1 MTQHLSNVKVSD
13 LNKDKGLNV
22 LIDKIKSFYV
32 KDINAIAYMT
42 YDTFENSKQQD
53 EKSMVDYIN
62 RFESLNN
69 EILHF
74 DIILPKGV
82 LVNKFLNN
90 TKIIS
95 KTKQLKVIYAQ
106 VNSLRNL

>member
-1 MTQHLSNVKVSD
+1 MYM
-13 LNKDKGLNV
+13 
-22 LIDKIKSFYV
+22 YV
-32 KDINAIAYMT
+32 CIYIYIKDINAIAYMT

-74 DIILPKGV
+74 DIILPAGV

-90 TKIIS
+90 TKITS
-95 KTKQLKVIYAQ
+95 KTKQLEVIYA
-106 VNSLRNL
+106 

>member
-22 LIDKIKSFYV
+22 LIDKIKSFCV

-74 DIILPKGV
+74 DIILPAGV

-90 TKIIS
+90 TKITS
-95 KTKQLKVIYAQ
+95 KTKQLEVIYA
-106 VNSLRNL
+106 